1 MLSNQKRVIA
11 FQMSLFFKAIL
22 VSLIL
27 LLSIFFT
34 THAYPISLIEG
45 LKIVTSQS
53 RDVKLSLA
61 EEEATKENIPLAKSS
76 WLPRIDLYSYHT
88 ILRYDP
94 EATFGPFGPV
104 QISERSFLTYGF
116 RVQQLIYDFGRT
128 SSLIEGARYGL
139 KASILETKRIKNLIA
154 LEFIDAY
161 FDLLKSKS
169 LLDVSS
175 KEVERLE
182 SHLKDTTAMYEE
194 GLITKNDLLQAE
206 VMLAD
211 ARQKR
216 IDAENLYKLRQSRLN
231 MLLLRDLN
239 NPVEAENIQWHP
251 FTDYNLEDAWQN
263 AIQQRPELKTLD
275 AEIALTRSEIKSLKA
290 EYLPTLF
297 VSGGYEYQENR
308 FMVHEGNWSMV
319 GGINL
324 NLSSG
329 GLTRS
334 SIRQKMAQLKA
345 IEIKKEKLIDS
356 IRLEVKEAFLKL
368 HSTQNRVKVTQKAVE
383 QAEENL
389 RLQRLRYKEG
399 VGTATEVTDAVTLL
413 TRAET
418 NYLLALYE
426 SFKAEARLI
435 YTMGFDLIT
444 VYNPMGTSETEAYN
458 GKGKE

>member
-1 MLSNQKRVIA
+1 
-11 FQMSLFFKAIL
+11 
-22 VSLIL
+22 
-27 LLSIFFT
+27 
-34 THAYPISLIEG
+34 
-45 LKIVTSQS
+45 IVTSRS
-53 RDVKLSLA
+53 RDVKISLA
-61 EEEATKENIPLAKSS
+61 EEEASKENIPMARSA

-88 ILRYDP
+88 TLRYDP

-116 RVQQLIYDFGRT
+116 KVQQLIYDFGRT

-139 KASILETKRIKNLIA
+139 KASALQTKRVRNLIA

-239 NPVEAENIQWHP
+239 KPVEAEDTQWHP
-251 FTDYNLEDAWQN
+251 FTEYNLEDAWRN
-263 AIQQRPELKTLD
+263 AIQQRPEIKAID
-275 AEIALTRSEIKSLKA
+275 AEIALKQSEIKSTEA

-308 FMVHEGNWSMV
+308 FMVHEGNWSVV

-334 SIRQKMAQLKA
+334 SIKQKRAQLKA
-345 IEIKKEKLIDS
+345 LEIKKEKLIDS
-356 IRLEVKEAFLKL
+356 IRLEVKEAFLRL
-368 HSTQNRVKVTQKAVE
+368 HSTQNRVRVTKKAVE

-418 NYLLALYE
+418 NYLSALYE
-426 SFKAEARLI
+426 SFKAEARLL
-435 YTMGFDLIT
+435 YTMGFDLT
-444 VYNPMGTSETEAYN
+444 AAYNPMGTSEKEAYN
-458 GKGKE
+458 GKGRE